1 MHPDII
7 LYPEIEIKQKKK
19 KKKKSWESAYLP
31 KFGDTGRS
39 FDLPFFLLLFHKQC
53 LLSHMIFTGI
63 FTTELIYH
71 STFYVTWNN
80 AFVCLI
86 IYLFLIMYPMM
97 SVP

>member
-7 LYPEIEIKQKKK
+7 LYPETEIKLEKK

-39 FDLPFFLLLFHKQC
+39 FDPPFFIIFFHKQC
-53 LLSHMIFTGI
+53 LLSLMIFSDI

-71 STFYVTWNN
+71 STFYVTWKD
-80 AFVCLI
+80 AFA
-86 IYLFLIMYPMM
+86 
-97 SVP
+97 